1 MATVRPMTVMIPKDR
16 SIVPTPVVPPATSGI
31 LVSLKL
37 VASGLRVVVSEAGP
51 SVAGSRSDSEVGG
64 RLLIQPRA
72 DGILESM
79 LMLRDCLW
87 SANLPT
93 HSHRGCPS
101 LQPPLPIQGATSLK
115 GSSVGAGKK
124 KKKTKHEAEDGTLVR

>member
-16 SIVPTPVVPPATSGI
+16 RQLTPACATSHVRDSGVI
-31 LVSLKL
+31 GVL

-51 SVAGSRSDSEVGG
+51 SEAGSRSGLRGG
-64 RLLIQPRA
+64 WVAADPARA

-93 HSHRGCPS
+93 HF
-101 LQPPLPIQGATSLK
+101 
-115 GSSVGAGKK
+115 
-124 KKKTKHEAEDGTLVR
+124 